1 MSDLIY
7 VHPDRLGAPKP
18 RHRERTPRTPW
29 NPTRPDADVTPARA
43 GTRPAIRQA
52 NGDAARVLGEL
63 GLDPGHDEYDL
74 ERLDRWRVSYPR
86 NAYRLARRAVR

>member
-1 MSDLIY
+1 MTDVIH

-29 NPTRPDADVTPARA
+29 NLTRPDADVTPARA

-63 GLDPGHDEYDL
+63 GLHPGHDEDAL
-74 ERLDRWRVSYPR
+74 ERLYRWLSSYTA